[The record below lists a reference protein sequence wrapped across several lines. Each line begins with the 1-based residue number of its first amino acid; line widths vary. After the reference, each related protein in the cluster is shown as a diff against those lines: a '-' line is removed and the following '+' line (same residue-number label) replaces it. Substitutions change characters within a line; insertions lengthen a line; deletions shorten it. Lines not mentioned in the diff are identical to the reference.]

1 MGRCRVT
8 IHFRNP
14 CIAKKGG
21 VSTVARFF
29 WWISVQRPTLS
40 DNNPIKV
47 IDPPPPPQIY
57 NILQKVIIHPQ
68 FVKISPEILY
78 FIMSIYAF
86 FVPIS
91 ISVCQNWRV
100 DRAGGKPIL
109 AMPRFRKILVTLPFP
124 YGVSE
129 SVTDAGTQWSDLGPI
144 KMMMRVEWGMWLT
157 SIWLKIPGRYEESD
171 RQPSDFHYQQG
182 LCWELLPP
190 TAGQRFHLCQSFHQI
205 KFD

>member
-1 MGRCRVT
+1 MCQLSAACSISKLLVVATIVLIKSSWYHSQSERPFEMGRCRVT

-129 SVTDAGTQWSDLGPI
+129 SVTNAGTQ
-144 KMMMRVEWGMWLT
+144 
-157 SIWLKIPGRYEESD
+157 
-171 RQPSDFHYQQG
+171 
-182 LCWELLPP
+182 
-190 TAGQRFHLCQSFHQI
+190 
-205 KFD
+205 